1 MLRVLLLLVLVPLA
15 AQDLQVV
22 HLSTEDAAVLASLGQ
37 AKAQAD
43 ANWRYAE
50 KYLRRKY
57 LTEPGVAEAGK
68 AKVEVENP
76 KPGWD
81 YGVVFSQDYSVMVAR
96 TKPCEAVN
104 SEAQ

>member
-1 MLRVLLLLVLVPLA
+1 MLRFLLLLFLVPLA

-22 HLSTEDAAVLASLGQ
+22 HLSAEDSAILASLAQ
-37 AKAQAD
+37 AKASAD

-68 AKVEVENP
+68 KKVEVANP

-81 YGVVFSQDYSVMVAR
+81 NGVVFSQDYTVMAAR
-96 TKPCEAVN
+96 PKPCEAVD
-104 SEAQ
+104 ATVQ